1 MSKEEKELAI
11 AKCLE
16 SPPLCECGVT
26 AEADYSGAIPE
37 FVCSIKNRVS
47 NVTSYIL
54 IYHFVH
60 YY

>member
-1 MSKEEKELAI
+1 MSKEKELAI
-11 AKCLE
+11 AKRLE
-16 SPPLCECGVT
+16 SPPLCECGVA

-37 FVCSIKNRVS
+37 FLCSIKNRVS

-54 IYHFVH
+54 IYNFFH